1 MKNRVLVLLV
11 VLGIT
16 TSWAN
21 GPESYVFKTAEDDI
35 VLEVQRAK
43 TEVQLHLLIKNSS
56 EFESI
61 SIERSPENTNSFG
74 RCKYIAL
81 AEEKL
86 STTGYLMKTD
96 KYPYSACKDV
106 YYRIN
111 TISKTGVSRTYAPV
125 LLESVNSTATSSN

>member
-1 MKNRVLVLLV
+1 MKSRVLVLLAV
-11 VLGIT
+11 VGMMA
-16 TSWAN
+16 SWVN
-21 GPESYVFKTAEDDI
+21 GPESYSFKTTDEEI

-43 TEVQLHLLIKNSS
+43 TEVQLHLLIKNPSD
-56 EFESI
+56 FESI
-61 SIERSPENTNSFG
+61 NIERSPENMNSFG

-86 STTGYLMKTD
+86 GTNGYLMKTD

-111 TISKTGVSRTYAPV
+111 TISKNGVSRTYAPV
-125 LLESVNSTATSSN
+125 LLEAVGSSN

>member
-1 MKNRVLVLLV
+1 LLA
-11 VLGIT
+11 VLGMT

-21 GPESYVFKTAEDDI
+21 GPESYSFKTTDEDI

-43 TEVQLHLLIKNSS
+43 TEVQLHLLIKNPS

-61 SIERSPENTNSFG
+61 SIERSPENMNSFG

-81 AEEKL
+81 ADEKL
-86 STTGYLMKTD
+86 SGNGYLMKID

-106 YYRIN
+106 YYRVN
-111 TISKTGVSRTYAPV
+111 TISKTGVSRTYAPI
-125 LLESVNSTATSSN
+125 LLKAVGNNATSSN